1 MVRMRPGGRGPALL
15 ARRARHARPET
26 KAMNAATV
34 EHAGTEKFLMSH
46 TRNTNVRAKLQDPA
60 ALVRAPSTKIH
71 ELHEAWARERGYRK
85 QQAASRKR
93 QAPSFKPQALTIQKS
108 QAN

>member
-1 MVRMRPGGRGPALL
+1 MRPGGRGQALS
-15 ARRARHARPET
+15 RHRARHARPET
-26 KAMNAATV
+26 RAMNAATV

-71 ELHEAWARERGYRK
+71 ELHEAWATENGYREK
-85 QQAASRKR
+85 AASRKR

>member
-60 ALVRAPSTKIH
+60 ALVRAPSS
-71 ELHEAWARERGYRK
+71 ERYKPQAASPKPK
-85 QQAASRKR
+85 QQAS
-93 QAPSFKPQALTIQKS
+93 SLKPQATSSMIRDPS
-108 QAN
+108 